1 MLLTLIAVMLL
12 FQVLLTAG
20 AIAIWNMVKRESPQ
34 ALPKVFFLTTLVRL
48 LASTAF
54 FAVALYVISADKDG
68 LKLFTA
74 IFIITYLLL
83 LVFDTMYFYFSS
95 KAIDNTHKTN

>member
-1 MLLTLIAVMLL
+1 MEYGEKRNPTGAA
-12 FQVLLTAG
+12 QGVLLDN
-20 AIAIWNMVKRESPQ
+20 ISE
-34 ALPKVFFLTTLVRL
+34 
-48 LASTAF
+48 
-54 FAVALYVISADKDG
+54 AVGIYVISADKDG

>member
-1 MLLTLIAVMLL
+1 MLLTLIAIMLL
-12 FQVLLTAG
+12 LQLLLTTG
-20 AIAIWNMVKRESPQ
+20 TIAIWNMVRRNSPQ

-48 LASTAF
+48 IASTAF
-54 FAVALYVISADKDG
+54 FAAALYVISADKDG

>member
-1 MLLTLIAVMLL
+1 MLLTLIATTLL
-12 FQVLLTAG
+12 LQLLLTAG
-20 AIAIWNMVKRESPQ
+20 AIAIWNMVRRSTPQ
-34 ALPKVFFLTTLVRL
+34 ALPKVFFITSLVRL
-48 LASTAF
+48 LASIVF

-95 KAIDNTHKTN
+95 KAIDNRHKTN